1 MAFHEIELDEL
12 RGLVDGDGAL
22 FLVDALPPIA
32 YGASHLP
39 GAINVPETSVDGLA
53 DRRLPDRDALVVV
66 YCANPG
72 CESSVVV
79 AERLVELG
87 YTNVR
92 HFSGGKDA
100 WRDAGLPLEGGRA

>member
-1 MAFHEIELDEL
+1 MALQEIELDEL

-22 FLVDALPPIA
+22 VLVDALPPIA
-32 YGASHLP
+32 FGASHLP
-39 GAINVPETSVDGLA
+39 GAINIPETSVDGLV

-66 YCANPG
+66 YCANAS

-79 AERLVELG
+79 ATRLVELG

-92 HFSGGKDA
+92 HFSGGKEA
-100 WRDAGLPLEGGRA
+100 WHDAGLPLEGSRV